1 MEQGEG
7 YVSTE
12 GDVASSKE
20 SGLLRTQT
28 VVSKYLL
35 PGKGSPGL
43 LREEADSR
51 TGARRA
57 RHISCCCKVR
67 TGLWQ
72 HSW

>member
-20 SGLLRTQT
+20 SGLFRTQT

-43 LREEADSR
+43 LRERLIPGPVQDEPGTSR
-51 TGARRA
+51 VAV
-57 RHISCCCKVR
+57 K
-67 TGLWQ
+67 
-72 HSW
+72 